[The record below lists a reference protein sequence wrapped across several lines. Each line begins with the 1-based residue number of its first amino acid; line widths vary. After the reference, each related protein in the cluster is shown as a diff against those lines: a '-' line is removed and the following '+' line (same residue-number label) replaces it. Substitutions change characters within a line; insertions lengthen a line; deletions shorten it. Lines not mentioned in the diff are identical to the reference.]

1 MSYSLLEFTGDGETV
16 TFPIAFTL
24 GYLSQ
29 DDVFCRVN
37 NEVDVNGDPVYRSIT
52 WLPGNE
58 GLVTIGGDVPE
69 VGVPIVFSRVV
80 DKDKLLYDFQK
91 NDPIDERSLDES
103 HLQLMMAMHEVLDGI
118 GLTAVGVDIDMQGHK
133 LINAYV
139 DLDDPDSIATVGALA
154 DALAGKQDAVITTR
168 GDLIVGGV
176 GGVPER
182 LAAGTVGQYATWDE
196 SQNVVVRDLPP
207 RDDLYNWNM
216 VQFDATGDWTVP
228 AGVESVIVEVLG
240 GGGGGY
246 QGVHAPGAGGAAGVF
261 VRARVAVTSGAV
273 VPVTVGGGG
282 AGGKATTT
290 AVGIGGPGGASSFGS
305 YVTAD
310 GGTIKQGNYSL
321 SAGADLLIVLSDR
334 SSNIVVSNGKPG
346 LGSPLSRS
354 SSGVGAAPGGGGAGG
369 HYDAGRKAYAGAHGC
384 VRIWYK

>member
-103 HLQLMMAMHEVLDGI
+103 HLQLMMAMHEFLDGI

-133 LINAYV
+133 LINVYV
-139 DLDDPDSIATVGALA
+139 DLDDPDSIATVGVLA
-154 DALAGKQDAVITTR
+154 EAVDAVELIESNVNATYTLTVAAKDAAELSATAAYNAQVAAEAAQGLAEDAQVAAEAAQAAAEAARDAVPAAETILVDEDVGVTVEARDPDILKADTPDMLQAVFGENPQVYTGSNIGSLVLTRHHLLWTPPVGPANIGRPVPPYDGTYIVHLYPVNATSYYIASQYRLPKYYDDPDITADEVRITIER
-168 GDLIVGGV
+168 FNGVLSIVDIRNMWGGV
-176 GGVPER
+176 
-182 LAAGTVGQYATWDE
+182 
-196 SQNVVVRDLPP
+196 
-207 RDDLYNWNM
+207 
-216 VQFDATGDWTVP
+216 
-228 AGVESVIVEVLG
+228 
-240 GGGGGY
+240 
-246 QGVHAPGAGGAAGVF
+246 
-261 VRARVAVTSGAV
+261 
-273 VPVTVGGGG
+273 
-282 AGGKATTT
+282 
-290 AVGIGGPGGASSFGS
+290 
-305 YVTAD
+305 
-310 GGTIKQGNYSL
+310 
-321 SAGADLLIVLSDR
+321 
-334 SSNIVVSNGKPG
+334 
-346 LGSPLSRS
+346 
-354 SSGVGAAPGGGGAGG
+354 
-369 HYDAGRKAYAGAHGC
+369 
-384 VRIWYK
+384 